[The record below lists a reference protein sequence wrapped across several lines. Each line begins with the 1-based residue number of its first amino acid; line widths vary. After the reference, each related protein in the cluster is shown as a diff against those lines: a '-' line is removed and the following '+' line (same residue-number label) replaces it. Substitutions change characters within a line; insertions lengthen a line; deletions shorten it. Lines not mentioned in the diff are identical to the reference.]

1 MKKLILCS
9 FPLLMIACN
18 NKDEK
23 AKTADIPQSAL
34 TQSKNNEAFNK
45 SFDNLLS
52 RYAALKEGFVKEDT
66 NLVATNAKALM
77 QAADSLQLKELKA
90 EAALIETAQVNAKN
104 LSDEAKGLLGEA
116 GIENKRKSFQM
127 ITSDLYDLIRVVK
140 YDQAVI
146 YLTHCPMA
154 FDNKGAD
161 WLSTT
166 SEIVNPYLPKKMID
180 CGEIKDSVD
189 FRVKK

>member
-1 MKKLILCS
+1 
-9 FPLLMIACN
+9 MIACN

-154 FDNKGAD
+154 FDNQGAD

-180 CGEIKDSVD
+180 CVEIKDSVD